1 MKNKFLTIL
10 KTNLINTYKLK
21 AITKKKLILILILAS
36 YIAVSIFMMLNEF
49 FTNVYQMFDKV
60 NLSNYYLTIVFSIT
74 MIFSF
79 FFTIF
84 SAKNA
89 LFENRDNDL
98 LFSLPIKKKTI
109 LLSRISSILI
119 YNFILGLFIIA
130 PGLYVYI
137 INIALTP
144 KIVIIITLLTLF
156 SSIIPTILASLFGYL
171 IALITSKSKKKNI
184 IELISYTVFIAIY
197 MIAIYKGDLVLKLF
211 IDNPDLLTKVLKYM
225 FFPVYLI
232 NLSITSSNPL
242 YIISYIALNIAVIYL
257 FITLLN
263 KKYYKIIINLKN
275 QKTSSNFKLNKTKI
289 TSPRKALIKKEI
301 NRYFGS
307 AIYVF
312 NTAFGVIILL
322 IASIASIFYT
332 KEKLISLI
340 GTNIDASSFMLVFYL
355 LLFVIGFS
363 VTTNSSISI
372 ERNNF
377 WILKML
383 PIHPKEVFRAKKS
396 VNLLLLIPAITISL
410 IIFRLSNYITY
421 TEMTYLLILSIVASF
436 LIANFGLI
444 CNLLFPKLDAQNDT
458 VIIKQ
463 SMSSLLGI
471 ITPLITLII
480 YIIIIDSLK
489 LTQNSIL
496 ILTIII
502 ISILLICTQ
511 IILNT
516 WGVKKYKK
524 LS

>member
-1 MKNKFLTIL
+1 
-10 KTNLINTYKLK
+10 
-21 AITKKKLILILILAS
+21 
-36 YIAVSIFMMLNEF
+36 MLNEF

-74 MIFSF
+74 MLFSF

-84 SAKNA
+84 SSKNA
-89 LFENRDNDL
+89 LFENKDNDL
-98 LFSLPIKKKTI
+98 LFSLPINKKTI
-109 LLSRISSILI
+109 LLSRLSSILI
-119 YNFILGLFIIA
+119 YNFILGLFIII
-130 PGLYVYI
+130 PGIYVYI
-137 INIALTP
+137 INIALSP
-144 KIVIIITLLTLF
+144 KIIIIITLLTLF
-156 SSIIPTILASLFGYL
+156 SSIIPTIISSLFGYL
-171 IALITSKSKKKNI
+171 IALLTSKSKKKNV
-184 IELISYTVFIAIY
+184 IELISYTAFIAIY
-197 MIAIYKGDLVLKLF
+197 MIAIYKGDVVLKLF
-211 IDNPDLLTKVLKYM
+211 VNNPDVLTKVLKYM

-263 KKYYKIIINLKN
+263 KKYYKIIVKLKT

-312 NTAFGVIILL
+312 NTSLGVIILL
-322 IASIASIFYT
+322 IASIASIFYQ
-332 KEKLISLI
+332 KDKIIALI
-340 GTNIDASSFMLVFYL
+340 GTNLDTSSFMLVFYL

-383 PIHPKEVFRAKKS
+383 PIYPKEVFKAKKS

-410 IIFRLSNYITY
+410 IIFKISNYITF
-421 TEMTYLLILSIVASF
+421 TEMIYLFILSTAASF
-436 LIANFGLI
+436 LVSNFGLI

-471 ITPLITLII
+471 IIPMILIVI
-480 YIIIIDSLK
+480 YMIVIDSLN
-489 LTQNSIL
+489 LNQNSIL

-502 ISILLICTQ
+502 ISILLIATQ

>member
-1 MKNKFLTIL
+1 
-10 KTNLINTYKLK
+10 
-21 AITKKKLILILILAS
+21 
-36 YIAVSIFMMLNEF
+36 MMLNEF

-84 SAKNA
+84 SSKNA

-340 GTNIDASSFMLVFYL
+340 GTNIDASSFMLIFYL

-383 PIHPKEVFRAKKS
+383 PLKTKNIFLAKKM
-396 VNLLLLIPAITISL
+396 VNLVLLIPVIFLSL
-410 IIFRLSNYITY
+410 IIFILTNYITISEALY
-421 TEMTYLLILSIVASF
+421 ILIIAVILSIT
-436 LIANFGLI
+436 IANFGLI
-444 CNLLFPKLDAQNDT
+444 INLLFPKFDAPNDT
-458 VIIKQ
+458 VIVKQ
-463 SMSSLLGI
+463 SPAAFIGIMIPMIFFGMYIGLIFSLSYHIQLLISLVLSLL
-471 ITPLITLII
+471 LLII
-480 YIIIIDSLK
+480 S
-489 LTQNSIL
+489 S
-496 ILTIII
+496 
-502 ISILLICTQ
+502 

-516 WGVKKYKK
+516 LGIKKYQT
-524 LS
+524 L

>member
-74 MIFSF
+74 MLFSF

-197 MIAIYKGDLVLKLF
+197 MIAIYKGDLILKLF

-232 NLSITSSNPL
+232 IH
-242 YIISYIALNIAVIYL
+242 YI
-257 FITLLN
+257 
-263 KKYYKIIINLKN
+263 
-275 QKTSSNFKLNKTKI
+275 
-289 TSPRKALIKKEI
+289 
-301 NRYFGS
+301 
-307 AIYVF
+307 
-312 NTAFGVIILL
+312 
-322 IASIASIFYT
+322 
-332 KEKLISLI
+332 
-340 GTNIDASSFMLVFYL
+340 
-355 LLFVIGFS
+355 
-363 VTTNSSISI
+363 
-372 ERNNF
+372 
-377 WILKML
+377 
-383 PIHPKEVFRAKKS
+383 
-396 VNLLLLIPAITISL
+396 
-410 IIFRLSNYITY
+410 
-421 TEMTYLLILSIVASF
+421 
-436 LIANFGLI
+436 
-444 CNLLFPKLDAQNDT
+444 
-458 VIIKQ
+458 
-463 SMSSLLGI
+463 
-471 ITPLITLII
+471 
-480 YIIIIDSLK
+480 
-489 LTQNSIL
+489 
-496 ILTIII
+496 
-502 ISILLICTQ
+502 
-511 IILNT
+511 
-516 WGVKKYKK
+516 
-524 LS
+524 